1 MSELDFTSLG
11 LNQGF
16 LDTIAALGYETPSDI
31 QAQAIPILLEGHDLL
46 GVAQTGTGKTAAFTL
61 PLLQRLN
68 PDLHKPQILVLAPTR
83 ELGMQVAAAF
93 EGYAKHI
100 DRFRVACLY
109 GGQDIRIQLKALRAN
124 PQVIVATP
132 GRLIDHLN
140 RGNVSFESIAAVVL
154 DEADE
159 MLNMGFQEDVENIL
173 ERAPEGVQMALFS
186 ATMPREIRRVAD
198 TFMKNPKE
206 VKIDQQVKTVDNI
219 EQRYLLVAR
228 RNKLSALERIAE
240 VEEVD
245 AGIIFVKT
253 RQSCI
258 EVSEHMESK
267 GFKVAPLNGDLQQNM
282 REATVRQLK
291 EGHID
296 WLVATDVAA
305 RGLDVKRITHVINYD
320 IPFDSETY
328 VHRIGR
334 TGRAGRSG
342 IAILMVSGSEMR
354 QVYRIEDHNG
364 SPIKEMPMPDGKE
377 ISEGRIAQFT
387 QRLFKVIGQE
397 DLKRMKK
404 LVTRI
409 EESHDFDPTLLAAAL
424 MHMAQ
429 EGRPLF
435 PKIDVIPEERSRG
448 RGQVSSGRGGDRDR
462 GERGGQRERAPRR
475 SGPEAGFKTYRLA
488 IGREHN
494 IRAGDIVGAL
504 ANEGG
509 IASSAIGSIQLHHN
523 YSTVDLP
530 DGIPADVINDLKD
543 IKIRNV
549 PSHIRPW
556 TAEPGDRADNGGGAP
571 RGGGGGYGGSR
582 GGSGGGGYKGKSSG
596 GYKGRE
602 RSSDASSE
610 SRSRRPRGLPK
621 TTNFRGK

>member
-1 MSELDFTSLG
+1 
-11 LNQGF
+11 
-16 LDTIAALGYETPSDI
+16 
-31 QAQAIPILLEGHDLL
+31 
-46 GVAQTGTGKTAAFTL
+46 
-61 PLLQRLN
+61 
-68 PDLHKPQILVLAPTR
+68 
-83 ELGMQVAAAF
+83 
-93 EGYAKHI
+93 
-100 DRFRVACLY
+100 
-109 GGQDIRIQLKALRAN
+109 
-124 PQVIVATP
+124 
-132 GRLIDHLN
+132 LN
-140 RGNVSFESIAAVVL
+140 RGNVNFDSIQAVVL

-159 MLNMGFQEDVENIL
+159 MLNMGFQEDVENNL
-173 ERAPEGVQMALFS
+173 ERAPKGIQMALFS

-198 TFMKNPKE
+198 TFMTDPKE
-206 VKIDQQVKTVDNI
+206 VKIDQKVKTVDNI
-219 EQRYLLVAR
+219 DQRFLLVAR
-228 RNKLSALERIAE
+228 RNKLAALERIAE

-258 EVSEHMESK
+258 EVSERMEAR

-364 SPIKEMPMPDGKE
+364 SAIKEMPMPDGKE
-377 ISEGRIAQFT
+377 ISEGRSAQFT
-387 QRLFKVIGQE
+387 HRLLKVIGQE
-397 DLKRMKK
+397 DLKRLKK
-404 LVTRI
+404 LVARI
-409 EESHDFDPTLLAAAL
+409 EEDHNFDPTLLAAAL

-429 EGRPLF
+429 ERRALF

-448 RGQVSSGRGGDRDR
+448 RGQVGGRGNDRDR
-462 GERGGQRERAPRR
+462 GGQRGERGAPRERAPRR

-494 IRAGDIVGAL
+494 IRAGDIV
-504 ANEGG
+504 
-509 IASSAIGSIQLHHN
+509 
-523 YSTVDLP
+523 
-530 DGIPADVINDLKD
+530 
-543 IKIRNV
+543 
-549 PSHIRPW
+549 
-556 TAEPGDRADNGGGAP
+556 
-571 RGGGGGYGGSR
+571 
-582 GGSGGGGYKGKSSG
+582 
-596 GYKGRE
+596 
-602 RSSDASSE
+602 
-610 SRSRRPRGLPK
+610 
-621 TTNFRGK
+621 